1 MSSCCTSEKNF
12 PFMFFFTLLFICGMI
27 IERMGGI
34 SVVLKKPYAF
44 LIKHFKLIH
53 LLLCIPLVYLIIR
66 TGAIATFLNSYVS
79 ANYFTTETN
88 LAGTYIN
95 YFMYLAILLVL
106 LIVLAIYFLMRQ
118 KKKDT
123 KFYLFLMLYY
133 IVLFVL
139 VSFCYGILTQIEA
152 ATLTAQTVRVYRD
165 IAFIVYLP
173 QFFFLG
179 YSVLRGIGFDIKKF
193 NFDEDAKELEITD
206 IDSEEFELVFGKNAY
221 KYKRTAR
228 RFIREFKY
236 YVLEN
241 KIAFSI
247 LAVIIVVV
255 LGTLV
260 YLNFGV
266 YNRVYRQTQRISH
279 NSLAVSVE
287 EAMLTNLDLGGN
299 VRDTYSMAIAVK
311 IKNNG
316 RSASTLDY
324 ENFRLSVSN
333 RMIEPVLDRS
343 ANFPD
348 LGLPYT
354 RNTRIEAGSENV
366 YVLVYEVDPS
376 LINES
381 MQLKILDSVT
391 FEIGSVTPIYKTVRL
406 NYEKVFETENVREV
420 DFGKILEL
428 SDTRLG
434 LTQIQINDY
443 LISNS
448 YEYSYQSCTNSICQ
462 NLKNKVVSGSSKTLL
477 VLNRM
482 FVLSNYTNYYEAR
495 KGSSSFVTDFLKVRY
510 TVNDKT
516 YTSTIS
522 NLTPRELSDTWV
534 FEIDQNIR
542 NAAKI
547 DLLVN
552 IRGKQYTMKIK

>member
-1 MSSCCTSEKNF
+1 
-12 PFMFFFTLLFICGMI
+12 MI
-27 IERMGGI
+27 IERIGGI

-299 VRDTYSMAIAVK
+299 VKDTYSMAIAVK

-482 FVLSNYTNYYEAR
+482 FVLSNYTNYYEVR

-542 NAAKI
+542 NATKI

>member
-1 MSSCCTSEKNF
+1 
-12 PFMFFFTLLFICGMI
+12 MFFFTLVFICGMI
-27 IERMGGI
+27 IERIGGI
-34 SVVLKKPYAF
+34 DVVLKKPYAF

-53 LLLCIPLVYLIIR
+53 LLLCIPLIYLIFR

-79 ANYFTTETN
+79 ANYFTSETN

-106 LIVLAIYFLMRQ
+106 LFVLAIYFLMRQ

-139 VSFCYGILTQIEA
+139 ISFCYSILNQIEE

-165 IAFIVYLP
+165 IAIIVYLP

-179 YSVLRGIGFDIKKF
+179 YSVLRGIGFDVKKF

-247 LAVIIVVV
+247 LASIVVVV

-266 YNRVYRQTQRISH
+266 YNRVYRETQRISH
-279 NSLAVSVE
+279 NSLAISVE
-287 EAMLTNLDLGGN
+287 DSILTNLDLNGN
-299 VRDTYSMAIAVK
+299 VGNTYYMAIKVH

-316 RSASTLDY
+316 KTSSSLDY
-324 ENFRLSVSN
+324 ENFRLSVAN

-406 NYEKVFETENVREV
+406 NYEKVFETENIREV

-542 NAAKI
+542 NATKI

>member
-1 MSSCCTSEKNF
+1 
-12 PFMFFFTLLFICGMI
+12 
-27 IERMGGI
+27 MGGI

-299 VRDTYSMAIAVK
+299 VKDTYSMAIAVK

-354 RNTRIEAGSENV
+354 RNTRIEASSENV

-542 NAAKI
+542 NATKI